1 MQGLLGDR
9 AALHY
14 AAIVESSDDAILSK
28 DLDGVITSWNHGA
41 QRLFGYTAEEAVG
54 RPVTILI
61 PADRVNEEPMI
72 LDRIRRGERIEHYET
87 IRQRKDGSLIYISL
101 TVSPIKN
108 RKGEIVGASKIARD
122 ITDLRR
128 ARERQELLL
137 REMSHRVKNLFTV
150 AVSVLSLSGRTAS
163 SVPDLIGSA
172 RERLSAL
179 ARAHDL
185 ILPHGAAAQGAKP
198 TTLHSLIEA
207 ITSPHDIRLD
217 PDVARFSVTGCDVQ
231 ISEPVISSLALL
243 IHEFATN
250 STKYGALSAT
260 GGRIQIRCEDDGKT
274 IVILWTERGGPEVG
288 SPTNDNGFGELL
300 TRSAVASLGGE
311 ISRDWRR
318 EGLVIRLSIPRARLA
333 RAWARGARK
342 RPSARAIRRAFP
354 RDAPPSLHRLRLRK
368 SP

>member
-1 MQGLLGDR
+1 MEGLSGDR

-28 DLDGVITSWNHGA
+28 DLNGVITSWNNGA
-41 QRLFGYTAEEAVG
+41 QRIFGYTAEEAVG
-54 RPVTILI
+54 KPVTILI
-61 PADRVNEEPMI
+61 PTERQDEEPMI

-108 RKGEIVGASKIARD
+108 QKGEIVGASKIARD
-122 ITDLRR
+122 VTELRR

-150 AVSVLSLSGRTAS
+150 AISVLSLSGRSAN
-163 SVPDLIGSA
+163 SVPELIGSA
-172 RERLSAL
+172 RDRLSAL

-185 ILPHGAAAQGAKP
+185 ILPHGVTQPAKP

-217 PDVARFSVTGCDVQ
+217 PEASKFSVTGCDVK

-250 STKYGALSAT
+250 STKYGALSADS
-260 GGRIQIRCEDDGKT
+260 GRIQIRCEDDGKS
-274 IVILWTERGGPEVG
+274 VVVLWTERGGPEAAP
-288 SPTNDNGFGELL
+288 PTSDNGFGELL
-300 TRSAVASLGGE
+300 TRSAVASLRGE

-318 EGLVIRLSIPRARLA
+318 EGLVIRLSIPRDRLT
-333 RAWARGARK
+333 GA
-342 RPSARAIRRAFP
+342 
-354 RDAPPSLHRLRLRK
+354 
-368 SP
+368 